1 LTGSESERV
10 GDGPSRADRTAE
22 LNDVAASASAGDRR
36 ARDRLLE
43 LIRQPI
49 LRYCRAR
56 IGPAVRLQTGEDVA
70 QDVLMAVCEALPR
83 YRPSE
88 VPAMAFIYGIA
99 RNKVADS
106 LRASGR
112 DRSDLTEDVPDR
124 ISTALEPETGALR
137 SAESR
142 QLRALL
148 DLLPSSHREVLV
160 LRVAMQFSAEETARA
175 VGSTPG
181 AVRVTQHRAL
191 TKLRTMMAQQQ
202 LSKQTAGQA
211 T

>member
-1 LTGSESERV
+1 MTGSEAERR
-10 GDGPSRADRTAE
+10 GADLTGAARTAQ
-22 LNDVAASASAGDRR
+22 LNSLAAEAAAGEKH
-36 ARDRLLE
+36 ALESLLE
-43 LIRQPI
+43 LIRTPI

-112 DRSDLTEDVPDR
+112 DKSDPTEDVPDR
-124 ISTALEPETGALR
+124 VSSAVEPEAGALR
-137 SAESR
+137 SAEAR

-148 DLLPSSHREVLV
+148 DRLPPAHREVLV
-160 LRVAMQFSAEETARA
+160 MRVAMQFSAEETART

-191 TKLRTMMAQQQ
+191 ARLRAMLAEQMAEP
-202 LSKQTAGQA
+202 A

>member
-1 LTGSESERV
+1 M
-10 GDGPSRADRTAE
+10 
-22 LNDVAASASAGDRR
+22 
-36 ARDRLLE
+36 
-43 LIRQPI
+43 IRQPI

-56 IGPAVRLQTGEDVA
+56 VGPAVRLQTGEDVA

-112 DRSDLTEDVPDR
+112 DKSDPTDEVPDR
-124 ISTALEPETGALR
+124 ISTAVEPEVGALR
-137 SAESR
+137 ASDAR

-148 DLLPSSHREVLV
+148 ERLPSSHREVLV
-160 LRVAMQFSAEETARA
+160 LRVAMQFSAEETART

-191 TKLRTMMAQQQ
+191 TRLRAMLSDQMAE
-202 LSKQTAGQA
+202 TA

>member
-1 LTGSESERV
+1 LTGSEAERE
-10 GDGPSRADRTAE
+10 GDEPSRAARTAE
-22 LNDVAASASAGDRR
+22 LNHAAAAAAAGDPR
-36 ARDRLLE
+36 ARDAFLE
-43 LIRQPI
+43 MIRQPI

-56 IGPAVRLQTGEDVA
+56 VGPSVRVQTGEDVA
-70 QDVLMAVCEALPR
+70 QDVLMAVVEALPR

-112 DRSDLTEDVPDR
+112 DRSDPTDVLPDS
-124 ISTALEPETGALR
+124 ISTAPEPEENAMI
-137 SAESR
+137 SADAR
-142 QLRALL
+142 QLRKLL
-148 DLLPSSHREVLV
+148 DQLPPAHREVLV

-191 TKLRTMMAQQQ
+191 AKLRALLAEQMADQPR
-202 LSKQTAGQA
+202 
-211 T
+211 

>member
-1 LTGSESERV
+1 MTGSEAERE
-10 GDGPSRADRTAE
+10 GRDSSRADRTAE
-22 LNDVAASASAGDRR
+22 LNDAAAAASAGDRR
-36 ARDRLLE
+36 ARDHLLE

-56 IGPAVRLQTGEDVA
+56 VGPAVRLQTGEDVA
-70 QDVLMAVCEALPR
+70 QDVLMAVVEALPR

-112 DRSDLTEDVPDR
+112 DKSDPTDDVPDR
-124 ISTALEPETGALR
+124 VSNALEPETGALR
-137 SAESR
+137 SAEAR
-142 QLRALL
+142 QLRVLL
-148 DLLPSSHREVLV
+148 DMLPSSHREVLV

-191 TKLRTMMAQQQ
+191 SKLRAMMAEQ
-202 LSKQTAGQA
+202 LSEPA

>member
-1 LTGSESERV
+1 MS
-10 GDGPSRADRTAE
+10 GDDAEEHRDAAVRAAGREAE
-22 LNDVAASASAGDRR
+22 LNRVASAAAGGDRA
-36 ARDRLLE
+36 ARDRFVE
-43 LIRQPI
+43 LVRQPV

-56 IGPAVRLQTGEDVA
+56 IGSSVRLQTGEDVA
-70 QDVLMAVCEALPR
+70 QEVLIAVYEALPR
-83 YRPSE
+83 YRASQ

-112 DRSDLTEDVPDR
+112 DRSVPTDEVPDTVATD
-124 ISTALEPETGALR
+124 IGPEAGAVR
-137 SAESR
+137 SAEIR

-148 DLLPSSHREVLV
+148 DKLPTAHREILV
-160 LRVAMQFSAEETARA
+160 LRVAMQFSAEETART

-191 TKLRTMMAQQQ
+191 GKLRAMLAEHV
-202 LSKQTAGQA
+202 SEETADC
-211 T
+211 

>member
-1 LTGSESERV
+1 MTGSEAERR
-10 GDGPSRADRTAE
+10 GAGLTGAARTAE
-22 LNDVAASASAGDRR
+22 LNNVAAEASAGDER
-36 ARDRLLE
+36 ARDTLLE
-43 LIRQPI
+43 MIRQPI

-56 IGPAVRLQTGEDVA
+56 VGPAVRLQTGEDVA

-112 DRSDLTEDVPDR
+112 DKSDPTDEVPDR
-124 ISTALEPETGALR
+124 VSSAVEPETGALR
-137 SAESR
+137 SADAR

-148 DLLPSSHREVLV
+148 DKLPSSHREVLV
-160 LRVAMQFSAEETARA
+160 LRVAMQFSAEETART

-191 TKLRTMMAQQQ
+191 TRLRTMLADQMAEP
-202 LSKQTAGQA
+202 A